1 MKKKSGKTVKP
12 KGKEPEVAVLD
23 CKACKLYKTRTQI
36 VMPRGSLHPK
46 VVFIG
51 EAPGE
56 NEDIQGKPF
65 VGRAGK
71 LLDEWIAY
79 LGLTEDDYAITNVVL
94 CRPPGNRLP
103 APDEVESCKSHLMEY
118 LSEVNPRYVVTLGKL
133 ATEFMFGSKI
143 RSMTSHA
150 GEILVIG
157 KFFKLCPLFHPAYFL
172 RNHGDWKP
180 MLENLKKELS

>member
-1 MKKKSGKTVKP
+1 MEC
-12 KGKEPEVAVLD
+12 KG
-23 CKACKLYKTRTQI
+23 CKLHETRTQI
-36 VMPRGSLHPK
+36 VMPRGSQNPK

-51 EAPGE
+51 EAPGK

-71 LLDEWIAY
+71 LLDEWIKY
-79 LGLTEDDYAITNVVL
+79 LGLTEDEYAITNVVW
-94 CRPPGNRLP
+94 CRPPENRFP
-103 APDEVESCKSHLMEY
+103 EEDEVLACQKNVLEY
-118 LSEVNPRYVVTLGKL
+118 LMHVKPAFVATLGKL
-133 ATEFMFGSKI
+133 ATGFMLSTKI

-150 GEILVIG
+150 GEILVID

-180 MLENLKKELS
+180 MLENLKKELKK

>member
-1 MKKKSGKTVKP
+1 
-12 KGKEPEVAVLD
+12 
-23 CKACKLYKTRTQI
+23 
-36 VMPRGSLHPK
+36 MPRGSRNPQ

-71 LLDEWIAY
+71 LLDEWITY
-79 LGLTEDDYAITNVVL
+79 LGLNENDYAITNVVW
-94 CRPPGNRLP
+94 CRPPKNRYP
-103 APDEVESCKSHLMEY
+103 EQDEISACQKNVLTYFLDVKPSF
-118 LSEVNPRYVVTLGKL
+118 VVPLGKL
-133 ATEFMFGSKI
+133 ATEFMLDTRI

-150 GEILVIG
+150 GEILVID

-180 MLENLKKELS
+180 MLENLKKELKK